1 MASPDLTLRELRAE
15 FGSSRF
21 LAMPLAGTIAWAV
34 AGILGSQLRVGAASL
49 ALFFCTGMIF
59 PLGILIARFVGEDVL
74 KSKNEWDRLFGMN
87 VLMANLSWAI
97 VIPFWLK
104 DPTSLPLGVG
114 VLAGTMWIPF
124 SWMLQHWVGLFQGIT
139 RTVLVVAAHFAFPAH
154 RFVVI
159 PAIIVVIYL
168 ITIAIPLQ
176 RPRPQGPEPPT
187 TRK

>member
-1 MASPDLTLRELRAE
+1 MSSSDPTLRELRAQ

-21 LAMPLAGTIAWAV
+21 IAMPIAGMIAWAV
-34 AGILGSQLRVGAASL
+34 AGVLGSQLRPGAASI
-49 ALFFCTGMIF
+49 ALFICTGMIF

-74 KSKNEWDRLFGMN
+74 KTKNELDRLFGMN
-87 VLMANLSWAI
+87 VMMASLSWAI

-124 SWMLQHWVGLFQGIT
+124 SWMLQHWVGLFHGVT
-139 RTVLVVAAHFAFPAH
+139 RTVLLVVAHFAFPAN

-168 ITIAIPLQ
+168 ITIVVLLK
-176 RPRPQGPEPPT
+176 RPRPLPPEPN
-187 TRK
+187 RA